1 MTLSFFPIRLHTQLQ
16 PSLASFSMDQPEDLA
31 PAFHAR
37 SYSHL
42 PTPQRSAKPLSSL
55 FFSQP
60 RFPIWRSFNQ
70 LFYSPNNISRYVNDL
85 PHTPQ
90 SPLPNAYA
98 FFNSRHYSS
107 PQLFFSQAAIPQFFS
122 CIVLSKTPF
131 SKQVPIFS
139 FSHFLFILNYVIGP
153 LRTLLPG
160 AKGQSNV

>member
-1 MTLSFFPIRLHTQLQ
+1 MALCFFPIRLHTQLQ

-70 LFYSPNNISRYVNDL
+70 LFTVQTIFLATSMTYPI
-85 PHTPQ
+85 
-90 SPLPNAYA
+90 LPNLPFRMRMPSSILAIIRHLNS
-98 FFNSRHYSS
+98 FFLRPQYPSSSAASSYQRLSSQNKCPSS
-107 PQLFFSQAAIPQFFS
+107 PFHIFFSS
-122 CIVLSKTPF
+122 
-131 SKQVPIFS
+131 
-139 FSHFLFILNYVIGP
+139 
-153 LRTLLPG
+153 
-160 AKGQSNV
+160 